1 MGGEPK
7 LALNLLC
14 VSPEMDDEA
23 VRAVLRGGY
32 DKAYEA
38 VPSSPAVTPFGIW
51 SPNTASRSPVL
62 STPTTFCAMTG
73 RKWETF

>member
-14 VSPEMDDEA
+14 IPESMPKDA
-23 VRAVLRGGY
+23 VHQLLRGGY

-38 VPSSPAVTPFGIW
+38 GESSSRAATASSIRNR
-51 SPNTASRSPVL
+51 NTALPSRAS
-62 STPTTFCAMTG
+62 CI
-73 RKWETF
+73 RKSC